1 MTDSDFP
8 RLVRD
13 DESVEPGH
21 DLQLAALL
29 RGVVGTMPAHEVR
42 WQVLAQRIMS
52 AVTQQRPAPWWT
64 YAEKWE
70 RRVIPIA
77 LAAGILGA
85 VALWSLGTAPSS
97 ATSSADLLTAVVDGT
112 PVTDATATYANLLA
126 GTADPV
132 AGVPE

>member
-13 DESVEPGH
+13 DEGVEPGH
-21 DLQLAALL
+21 DPQLAGLL
-29 RGVVGTMPAHEVR
+29 REGVGTVPAHEVQ

-52 AVTQQRPAPWWT
+52 VVRQPRPTPWWS

-85 VALWSLGTAPSS
+85 VALWSLGASPSS
-97 ATSSADLLTAVVDGT
+97 ATTSADLLTAVVDGT
-112 PVTDATATYANLLA
+112 PVTDATATYANLLV